1 MSNEGR
7 MLVSTRPERLYMCLT
22 IQSLF
27 SHKLKRRI
35 SGWWIRR
42 TTDDATSSLLI
53 FPSESNH
60 RLVIAERTSPWW
72 CGQTKYASRIHQN
85 ERIYVDAVFSALF
98 LVAYER
104 ATSLS
109 SPSSILYTT
118 NSSSFCHPLT
128 NLVSP
133 LIFSSS
139 AHPIGIF

>member
-1 MSNEGR
+1 M
-7 MLVSTRPERLYMCLT
+7 RLACWLARAQRAYMCLT

-35 SGWWIRR
+35 MGVMDSPDDGRRHIIPSYFSLREQSSTCYRRENFSLMMRSDKIRITHPSKR
-42 TTDDATSSLLI
+42 T
-53 FPSESNH
+53 
-60 RLVIAERTSPWW
+60 
-72 CGQTKYASRIHQN
+72 Y
-85 ERIYVDAVFSALF
+85 YVDAVFSALF
-98 LVAYER
+98 LVAYDR

-109 SPSSILYTT
+109 NPSSILYTT